1 MEQSMGV
8 AVELYFD
15 EASEQQLRQLQ
26 GQLTSQGIPPILE
39 QLGFRPHLSLAGFAS
54 TPPEPI
60 IPLVQAFAASTE
72 PFTIALSHLGVFPTT
87 EGVVFLAPTLTHHL
101 TRLHQRFHQ
110 QLAHAALAADRYYQP
125 DQWVP
130 HCTIATDVAPN
141 QVATAIHVLLQAFR
155 PMHVRCIA
163 IGVIT
168 YRPARQQALF
178 GLGS

>member
-1 MEQSMGV
+1 MGA

-15 EASEQQLRQLQ
+15 DASEQQLRQLQ
-26 GQLTSQGIPPILE
+26 AQLTSHGIPPILE

-54 TPPEPI
+54 TPPEQI

-72 PFTIALSHLGVFPTT
+72 PFTITLSHLGVFPTT
-87 EGVVFLAPTLTHHL
+87 EGVVFLAPTLTRHL
-101 TRLHQRFHQ
+101 ARLHQHFHQ

-130 HCTIATDVAPN
+130 HCTIATVAEPH
-141 QVATAIHVLLQAFR
+141 QVATAIRMLLQEFR
-155 PMHVRCIA
+155 PMQVWCTA
-163 IGVIT
+163 VGVIT
-168 YRPARQQALF
+168 YRPARQRAQF